1 MKWIKLFEFFTLN
14 EGRYDKISN
23 QISSSVFR
31 KWKEDFNE
39 GETNCIFEDTFES
52 NEIEVE
58 VVATLVITPG
68 IEKLKVDGG
77 VHEETAYLQIDFE
90 IDPNLLPSFWEEI
103 SMNLKDVVRHEIEH
117 LTHSD
122 GYNLNPNKEM
132 PDDDLIRNL
141 ITAELLPPSAYFKL
155 MKEVDANLQGMYFR
169 AKKEKRPFRSV
180 IDSYLDSQP
189 ISKSDK
195 EEILDLWRGRL
206 KSLNLP
212 KF

>member
-1 MKWIKLFEFFTLN
+1 
-14 EGRYDKISN
+14 
-23 QISSSVFR
+23 
-31 KWKEDFNE
+31 
-39 GETNCIFEDTFES
+39 
-52 NEIEVE
+52 
-58 VVATLVITPG
+58 
-68 IEKLKVDGG
+68 
-77 VHEETAYLQIDFE
+77 
-90 IDPNLLPSFWEEI
+90 
-103 SMNLKDVVRHEIEH
+103 
-117 LTHSD
+117 
-122 GYNLNPNKEM
+122 
-132 PDDDLIRNL
+132 
-141 ITAELLPPSAYFKL
+141 